1 MDEKLKTERGEL
13 QAALESVKGGNSEA
27 AVSVLKKE
35 KDAEQLKREK
45 KWEEKRKKYHREIE
59 ELKQKLAEKESKIM
73 LGKVDATEEGK
84 LAEKFE
90 VRTPSILLLSIF
102 AMVQIRHFLR
112 LYHQIK
118 TCAASAC
125 FVFF

>member
-1 MDEKLKTERGEL
+1 MVEFYAPWCGHCKALAPEYAK
-13 QAALESVKGGNSEA
+13 AAGV
-27 AVSVLKKE
+27 
-35 KDAEQLKREK
+35 
-45 KWEEKRKKYHREIE
+45 
-59 ELKQKLAEKESKIM
+59 LAEKESKIM

-118 TCAASAC
+118 TCAAFAC
-125 FVFF
+125 FVFFFRVSSLHML